1 MGARVTFNAGEQPC
15 QGYLARPASGAGPGV
30 LLLHAWWG
38 LNDFFRG
45 FADRLAA
52 EGFVVL
58 APDLYGGQ
66 IARTVAEA
74 EALSGAAQPVPHRDQ
89 VLAAR
94 SYLLGL
100 DGLTSPRYG
109 AVGCSMGA
117 FNSLWLSAEHPEH
130 LAAVVAFYDANDGPF
145 DRSEAAYQF
154 HLAASDPYVDAD
166 FRVLMET
173 QLREA
178 GRPAE
183 YFDYPGTG
191 HWFIEAD
198 RPDAYIPAAADLAW
212 GRTVAFLRRE
222 LA

>member
-1 MGARVTFNAGEQPC
+1 MGERIEFQAGEQTC
-15 QGYLARPASGAGPGV
+15 QGYLARPASGEGPGV

-58 APDLYGGQ
+58 APDLYGGE

-74 EALSGAAQPVPHRDQ
+74 EVLSGKPQPVPHREQ
-89 VLAAR
+89 ILAAR
-94 SYLLGL
+94 LHLLGL
-100 DGLTSPRYG
+100 AGLVSSRFG

-117 FNSLWLSAEHPEH
+117 FNSIWLTTAHPDH
-130 LAAVVAFYDANDGPF
+130 LAAVVAFYDAHEGPF

-154 HLAASDPYVDAD
+154 HFAANDPYVDND
-166 FRVLMET
+166 YRGLMAH

-183 YFDYPGTG
+183 YFDYPDTG
-191 HWFIEAD
+191 HWFIESD
-198 RPDAYIPAAADLAW
+198 RPDAYVPAAADLAW
-212 GRTVAFLRRE
+212 SRTVEFLRRE